1 MKEAYLFTVVA
12 AMVAS
17 WCAMAVPDFWTDVLT
32 FIALFAFP
40 VACVFTALRG
50 RKSSSF
56 FAGCGYG
63 VANALGSV
71 GVAHV
76 LARFITNNL
85 EVYVP
90 PLIGF
95 FIGMLIWGIAAVPI
109 CAIFRWIFA
118 QRQKG

>member
-63 VANALGSV
+63 AANALGSV
-71 GVAHV
+71 GVA
-76 LARFITNNL
+76 
-85 EVYVP
+85 